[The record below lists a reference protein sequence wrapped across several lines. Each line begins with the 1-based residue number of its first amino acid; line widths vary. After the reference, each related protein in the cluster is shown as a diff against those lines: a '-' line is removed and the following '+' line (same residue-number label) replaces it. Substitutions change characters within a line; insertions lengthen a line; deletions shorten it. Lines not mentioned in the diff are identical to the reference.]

1 MSVFHFILTV
11 ALFVLLTPGIL
22 LRLPSSGSKWTVALV
37 HGVVFAVAMH
47 VLYLYVLPNL
57 SLEGFKEGGRVTINE
72 CKKRKGYM
80 WRNGS
85 CVPCTGPNRKC

>member
-37 HGVVFAVAMH
+37 HGVVFAVVMH
-47 VLYLYVLPNL
+47 ILYFYVLPNL
-57 SLEGFKEGGRVTINE
+57 SLEGFKEGKEGPNNCNKGSEWKNGKCTSCMNNPGGK
-72 CKKRKGYM
+72 CKK
-80 WRNGS
+80 
-85 CVPCTGPNRKC
+85 